1 MIGNAITETPWLT
14 PDESCKRLKVSRKT
28 FRRHVA
34 PRLKR
39 TKKIGSLWRYH
50 VEEIDQRG
58 EDDSPTSSRSEAMES
73 GTSSGPRPTGV
84 VSIGPLERARAAID
98 ARFPCEGIIFPEF
111 DCRDALRR
119 AALAAGI
126 SAHRAS
132 RLSIYDFRHGRG
144 TEWGT
149 TGNLIGI
156 AYLMGHKHVT
166 TTKEYLHSNLEE
178 AQAVLF
184 PTSYLTSP
192 AGAAPTTAELIAQ
205 ATEMI
210 GCGREDSCVT
220 GMRQSRSG
228 HSPRSC
234 RIPGAIRRPLTGAE
248 YTVGRVLVDTY
259 EMFTENPVRKRGLEP
274 PRVLPH

>member
-1 MIGNAITETPWLT
+1 MRWATDDWDPRTETPWLT

-34 PRLKR
+34 PGLKR
-39 TKKIGSLWRYH
+39 KKKIGSLWRYH
-50 VEEIDQRG
+50 VEEIDHG
-58 EDDSPTSSRSEAMES
+58 EKTTGLQAREARQCMWYVVGTTPDGRRVHRSAR
-73 GTSSGPRPTGV
+73 TP
-84 VSIGPLERARAAID
+84 RAAID
-98 ARFPCEGIIFPEF
+98 ATFPCEGIIFPEF
-111 DCRDALRR
+111 DCRDALRQ

-132 RLSIYDFRHGRG
+132 KVSIYDFRHGRG
-144 TEWGT
+144 TEWGR

-210 GCGREDSCVT
+210 GWGREDSCVT
-220 GMRQSRSG
+220 GMRPSRSG

-234 RIPGAIRRPLTGAE
+234 RIPGAIAGP
-248 YTVGRVLVDTY
+248 
-259 EMFTENPVRKRGLEP
+259 
-274 PRVLPH
+274 